1 MDVPTASYY
10 LFLDPDELW
19 TYNYCMHLPYVET
32 ERGAVEGISC
42 CFPRIVDLYKGWP
55 VSRKLRHARGGP
67 THHHHHHHQSIHV
80 ESQVLLLMSESPRP
94 CWNPLCIEECVRTD
108 LNYDDSVLFTIILL

>member
-42 CFPRIVDLYKGWP
+42 
-55 VSRKLRHARGGP
+55 
-67 THHHHHHHQSIHV
+67 
-80 ESQVLLLMSESPRP
+80 
-94 CWNPLCIEECVRTD
+94 
-108 LNYDDSVLFTIILL
+108 